1 MRVHSCTVNDG
12 QGGEQV
18 FVLDENGYLFAFPI
32 FLLKT
37 QNYRCEID
45 RYVLQNLDYP
55 GDLMSGQW
63 SYVFKFADKPTLHF
77 NCQIELALKDRQAAC
92 TKTVNHLSYTNI

>member
-18 FVLDENGYLFAFPI
+18 FVLDENG
-32 FLLKT
+32 
-37 QNYRCEID
+37 CEID
-45 RYVLQNLDYP
+45 RYVLQNLEYP
-55 GDLMSGQW
+55 GDLMGGQW

-77 NCQIELALKDRQAAC
+77 NCQIELALKDREAAC
-92 TKTVNHLSYTNI
+92 TKTVTINEVF